1 MAVPKRRT
9 SKSKQGMRRSH
20 HHLKTKG
27 VQYCPRCNE
36 PVLPHRVC
44 GQCGYYQGRD
54 AIVVKSAATAEG
66 S

>member
-9 SKSKQGMRRSH
+9 SKAKKGHRRSH
-20 HHLKTKG
+20 HNLGAGKG

-44 GQCGYYQGRD
+44 ENCGHYRGRD
-54 AIVVKSAATAEG
+54 ALVLADKSDE
-66 S
+66 

>member
-20 HHLKTKG
+20 HHLKSKG

-44 GQCGYYQGRD
+44 GNCGHYQGRD
-54 AIVVKSAATAEG
+54 AIVIKAAEAAEG

>member
-9 SKSKQGMRRSH
+9 SKAAQGNRRSH
-20 HHLKTKG
+20 HNLGPGKG

-44 GQCGYYQGRD
+44 PNCGSYQGRD
-54 AIVVKSAATAEG
+54 AIQIKDEEG
-66 S
+66 KGA

>member
-9 SKSKQGMRRSH
+9 SKSRKGHRRSH
-20 HHLKTKG
+20 HNLGQGKG

-44 GQCGYYQGRD
+44 GNCGFYQGRD
-54 AIVVKSAATAEG
+54 AIVMEEAEEKG
-66 S
+66 K

>member
-20 HHLKTKG
+20 HHLKVKG

-36 PVLPHRVC
+36 PIMPHRVC
-44 GQCGYYQGRD
+44 NQCGFYQGRD
-54 AIVVKSAATAEG
+54 AIVMADETEAGK
-66 S
+66 